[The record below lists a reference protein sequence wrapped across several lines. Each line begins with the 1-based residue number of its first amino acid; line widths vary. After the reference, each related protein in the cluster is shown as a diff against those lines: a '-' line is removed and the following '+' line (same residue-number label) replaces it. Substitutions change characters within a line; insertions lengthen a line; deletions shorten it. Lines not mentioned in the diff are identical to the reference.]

1 MATTKRKAA
10 DITVIRELDG
20 FSKET
25 VAQLKL
31 AAAGVA
37 RTELFEAA
45 GAPIPRGVLLVGA
58 HESDVGLA
66 VRALAGASKLA
77 RATCG
82 DAPLPAAVGKRIV
95 HATPRAPA
103 ALIALLEEQ
112 TPGQTLLCASWP
124 KEEAV
129 PEELQDGFRIV
140 EFGLP
145 DEEGRMRMLK
155 HRAKKMRLAED
166 VVLSDIAKKMEG
178 MSASK
183 VFEACDAAATR
194 CVREHMDADLDADGL
209 AKVAVS
215 AAHFVL

>member
-1 MATTKRKAA
+1 MMSPRCLRNEQALTTASH
-10 DITVIRELDG
+10 G
-20 FSKET
+20 NN
-25 VAQLKL
+25 KL
-31 AAAGVA
+31 HNGPVRVKWQRMPKSC
-37 RTELFEAA
+37 RTF
-45 GAPIPRGVLLVGA
+45 G
-58 HESDVGLA
+58 
-66 VRALAGASKLA
+66 GASKLA

-112 TPGQTLLCASWP
+112 TAGQTLLCASWP